1 METNWLWDKDV
12 TDEQAKAVLADSN
25 HPKFIAYAALLLSRT
40 NSAKDV
46 FRDFI
51 TRERFFINWTSIKR
65 QMRKDS
71 WNDPR
76 IDYWQAIYD
85 TLKEENPELKQ
96 LKVSSIESAIL
107 KKPESSISKDI
118 GDKIKVLREQ
128 SGLTQKDLAMRLR
141 ISQQIISRI
150 ESGRQNVSVETLDN
164 ICTALGVKVAAFF
177 RSQPEKSEKIV
188 TFSSKSPEEFVKI
201 VHEIIERSKEEY
213 SDVQYYDG
221 PGDKGRDIIA
231 YKYGV
236 GKKEQWYFQCKRYG
250 EIGFVTFKDELDKI
264 IEHSKKDKNFR
275 PDGVVF
281 VTACK
286 VSVRCKDNSKVYAR
300 KLGLGEVIFWTDVEL
315 TAKAKA
321 AGIHDD
327 LFPTTHKDLKE
338 GLEDLKAFIRE
349 ENTLP
354 QKKNLSDRNTEKI
367 AINKDVSS
375 LTFENLKESSEDVK
389 KHVTGLFMDSGLLTE
404 KSKSKKD
411 DINKIIDEA
420 VQDIH
425 KNNIE
430 KAKQIL
436 LSVKGKIED
445 NLGQYKEE
453 IVRTYNNLGV
463 CYNRSET
470 DGGDLDQSEKY
481 FQLAIERNPTFIK
494 AKINLVAVYLNK
506 GAFKKAY
513 EFAAPLWNNS
523 DKKDPQ
529 MFQKFIWAKFH
540 FQSSKEA
547 LEFYEKSTEAQSL
560 VSQNEILLNLM
571 GTMYLGEENFQ
582 KAHELADKAL
592 NLAPNTPHNLM
603 LKARAFM
610 QEAQTRDVIKSVFDV
625 IPRFKDYKNIHKA
638 GDLLN
643 QAREILKRDVNV
655 RLENQIKYDLSI
667 YMLWLKRLD
676 EFKIIRES
684 IDSSK
689 LDHIQQ
695 SQMIIND
702 VLIEIQKRNFEIA
715 YSKLKDSKDW
725 PQLPYREKARLA
737 HILFLRGAPQQSRD
751 IFLTIESEAEQKKD
765 MWFYIDMSLNEVLLK
780 NKPMAIKYA
789 EKVKNFA
796 TDASKEEIAFP
807 HYNAVMMRYARDNEA
822 DRLMTGLL
830 EYDKK
835 FPEHK
840 AVWSM
845 KVLEEDGSISEEFKS
860 MLLKQKKW
868 YENIKQ
874 MFREQPAPSYFLE
887 KILKRTYAEI
897 LSFRSWDELDFR
909 IELTLP
915 DKTFEDNLLDNFEKG
930 ENLVFDYASL
940 LNLSKMNLLG
950 YLEKLGKG
958 IYISEKLF
966 DKIQY
971 ELLQVEQ
978 EDLRNLWRF
987 LKDSKIIHMVDDV
1000 EFPVED
1006 QKYANLFDEWLVES
1020 FILAK
1025 NLKATFVVD
1034 DLRLIRFFQSEEGIK
1049 CCNSFILLKSLL
1061 SKEWI
1066 DAKIYA
1072 TSIGDLAERFYTFLP
1087 FSGEDLFQIVMED
1100 QTLMDDK
1107 SKISLRAFHLVNEMF
1122 LPGSVVPSF
1131 TAVFVKF
1138 IDLLWKTGSLP
1149 EDKVKWLSFLT
1160 SKITEFV
1167 DNRIGEGSKQDLEQ
1181 IVPDFVQMWIIAVQ
1195 KSSKDEILLLEKRI
1209 DEIFKTPA
1217 YSTFK
1222 NNVSRFIKTK
1232 KTSLGIT

>member
-1 METNWLWDKDV
+1 METNWLWDKNI
-12 TDEQAKAVLADSN
+12 TDEQAKAILADTK
-25 HPKFIAYAALLLSRT
+25 HPNFIAYAALLLSRT
-40 NSAKDV
+40 SSAKEI
-46 FRDFI
+46 FRDFLS
-51 TRERFFINWTSIKR
+51 RENFFVFWTKIKR

-71 WNDPR
+71 WNDPK

-85 TLKEENPELKQ
+85 TLKEEMPELK
-96 LKVSSIESAIL
+96 VSPSAFSASKESVLSIARE
-107 KKPESSISKDI
+107 I
-118 GDKIKVLREQ
+118 GSKIKVLREQ
-128 SGLTQKDLAMRLR
+128 SGLTQKDLAKRLK

-150 ESGRQNVSVETLDN
+150 EGGRQNVSVETLDS
-164 ICTALGVKVAAFF
+164 ICTALGVPVAVIF

-188 TFSSKSPEEFVKI
+188 NTFPFSSKSPEEFVGI
-201 VHEIIERSKEEY
+201 VYKIIEGLKEEY
-213 SDVQYYDG
+213 SSPQYYDG
-221 PGDKGRDIIA
+221 SGDKGRDIIV
-231 YKYGV
+231 YKYNV
-236 GKKEQWYFQCKRYG
+236 GKKEQWYFQCKRYA
-250 EIGFVTFKDELDKI
+250 EISFSIFKEELDKI
-264 IEHSKKDKNFR
+264 AKYSQEDNSFR
-275 PDGVVF
+275 PDGIVF

-286 VSVRCKDNSKVYAR
+286 ITAQCKDKTKEYA
-300 KLGLGEVIFWTDVEL
+300 KNIGLGEVFFWTDVEL

-321 AGIHDD
+321 ADVYD
-327 LFPTTHKDLKE
+327 ELFPITNKDLKE
-338 GLEDLKAFIRE
+338 KTEDI
-349 ENTLP
+349 
-354 QKKNLSDRNTEKI
+354 
-367 AINKDVSS
+367 
-375 LTFENLKESSEDVK
+375 K
-389 KHVTGLFMDSGLLTE
+389 KHITSELSRAGSLTE
-404 KSKSKKD
+404 KSVSKKD
-411 DINKIIDEA
+411 EINKTIDAA
-420 VQDIH
+420 VKEIHNSDI
-425 KNNIE
+425 E
-430 KAKQIL
+430 RAKQIL
-436 LSVKGKIED
+436 LNIKGKIED
-445 NLGQYKEE
+445 NADQYKEE
-453 IVRTYNNLGV
+453 LVRTYNNLGV
-463 CYNRSET
+463 CYNRFES
-470 DGGDLDQSEKY
+470 DGGDFDEAEKY
-481 FQLAIERNPTFIK
+481 FQLAIERDPVFIK
-494 AKINLVAVYLNK
+494 AKINLVSVYLSK
-506 GAFKKAY
+506 GDFKKAY
-513 EFAAPLWNNS
+513 ELVDSLWNNS

-529 MFQKFIWAKFH
+529 IFQEFIWSKFH

-571 GTMYLGEENFQ
+571 GTMYLGAEKFE

-592 NLAPNTPHNLM
+592 TLAPNTPHNLM

-625 IPRFKDYKNIHKA
+625 IPKFKNYKNIHKA

-643 QAREILKRDVNV
+643 QAREILKRNVNV

-676 EFKIIRES
+676 EFKIIRDS

-689 LDHIQQ
+689 LDDIQQ
-695 SQMIIND
+695 SQLTIND

-725 PQLPYREKARLA
+725 PQLPYKEKARIA

-796 TDASKEEIAFP
+796 TDTSKEKIAFP
-807 HYNAVMMRYARDNEA
+807 HYNAVMMRYARDNEV
-822 DRLMTGLL
+822 DRLMAGLF

-835 FPEHK
+835 FPEDK
-840 AVWSM
+840 VVWSM
-845 KVLEEDGSISEEFKS
+845 KTLEEDGSISEEFKS

-868 YENIKQ
+868 YAEIKQ
-874 MFREQPAPSYFLE
+874 MFRDQPAPSYFLE
-887 KILKRTYAEI
+887 KVLKRTYAEI

-950 YLEKLGKG
+950 YLEKLGRG

-987 LKDSKIIHMVDDV
+987 LKDSKIIHMIDDV

-1006 QKYANLFDEWLVES
+1006 KKYANLFDEWLVES
-1020 FILAK
+1020 LFLAK

-1034 DLRLIRFFQSEEGIK
+1034 DLRLIRFSQSEEGIK

-1160 SKITEFV
+1160 GKITEFV
-1167 DNRIGEGSKQDLEQ
+1167 DERIGQGSKEDLEQ
-1181 IVPDFVQMWIIAVQ
+1181 IVPDFVQMWIMAVQ
-1195 KSSKDEILLLEKRI
+1195 KSSKDEILLLERKVDKI
-1209 DEIFKTPA
+1209 FEAPTYKIFKD
-1217 YSTFK
+1217 
-1222 NNVSRFIKTK
+1222 NVLKFVQTK

>member
-1 METNWLWDKDV
+1 MKMETNWLWDKDV

-51 TRERFFINWTSIKR
+51 TREKFFINWTSIKR

-96 LKVSSIESAIL
+96 LKVSSLESAIL
-107 KKPESSISKDI
+107 KKSESSISKDV

-128 SGLTQKDLAMRLR
+128 SGLTQKDLAKRLR
-141 ISQQIISRI
+141 VSQQIISRI
-150 ESGRQNVSVETLDN
+150 ESGRQNVSVETLDS
-164 ICTALGVKVAAFF
+164 ICTALGVKVATFF

-188 TFSSKSPEEFVKI
+188 TFSSKSPEEFVK
-201 VHEIIERSKEEY
+201 VVYEIIERSKEEY
-213 SDVQYYDG
+213 IDVQYYDG
-221 PGDKGRDIIA
+221 SGDKGRDIIA
-231 YKYGV
+231 YKYRV
-236 GKKEQWYFQCKRYG
+236 GKKEQWYFQCKRYD
-250 EIGFVTFKDELDKI
+250 EISFVTFKNEIDKI
-264 IEHSKKDKNFR
+264 MEHSQKDENFR

-286 VSVRCKDNSKVYAR
+286 VSVRCKDDSKVYSR
-300 KLGLGEVIFWTDVEL
+300 KLGLSEVIFWTDVEL

-321 AGIHDD
+321 AGIHDG
-327 LFPTTHKDLKE
+327 LFPITNKDLKE
-338 GLEDLKAFIRE
+338 
-349 ENTLP
+349 
-354 QKKNLSDRNTEKI
+354 NTEDIKRHVTSELSR
-367 AINKDVSS
+367 AGS
-375 LTFENLKESSEDVK
+375 LTEQSA
-389 KHVTGLFMDSGLLTE
+389 
-404 KSKSKKD
+404 SKKGEYS
-411 DINKIIDEA
+411 KTIDEA
-420 VQDIH
+420 VKEIH
-425 KNNIE
+425 NNDIE

-436 LSVKGKIED
+436 LSVEGKIE
-445 NLGQYKEE
+445 NNPAQYKEE
-453 IVRTYNNLGV
+453 LVRTYNNLGV
-463 CYNRSET
+463 CYNRFEN
-470 DGGDLDQSEKY
+470 DGGDFDEAEKY
-481 FQLAIERNPTFIK
+481 FLLAIEKDPTFIK
-494 AKINLVAVYLNK
+494 AKINLVSVYLNK
-506 GAFKKAY
+506 GNFKKAY
-513 EFAAPLWNNS
+513 ESVDLLWNNS

-529 MFQKFIWAKFH
+529 IFQEFIWSKFH
-540 FQSSKEA
+540 SQSPKDA
-547 LEFYEKSTEAQSL
+547 VEFYEKSTEAQSL
-560 VSQNEILLNLM
+560 VSQNEVLLNLM

-592 NLAPNTPHNLM
+592 TLAPNTPHNLM

-676 EFKIIRES
+676 EFKVIRES

-702 VLIEIQKRNFEIA
+702 VLVEIQKRNFEIA
-715 YSKLKDSKDW
+715 CSKLKDSKDW
-725 PQLPYREKARLA
+725 PQLPYKEKARLA
-737 HILFLRGAPQQSRD
+737 HILFLRGAPQQSKD

-789 EKVKNFA
+789 EKVKNFS
-796 TDASKEEIAFP
+796 TDASKEKIAFP
-807 HYNAVMMRYARDNEA
+807 HYNAVMMRYARDNEV

-830 EYDKK
+830 EYDRK

-840 AVWSM
+840 VVWSM
-845 KVLEEDGSISEEFKS
+845 KALEEDGSISEEFKS

-915 DKTFEDNLLDNFEKG
+915 DKTFEDNLSDNLEKG

-966 DKIQY
+966 GKIQY

-987 LKDSKIIHMVDDV
+987 LKDSKIIHMIDDV

-1006 QKYANLFDEWLVES
+1006 KKYANLFDEWLVES
-1020 FILAK
+1020 LFLAK

-1034 DLRLIRFFQSEEGIK
+1034 DLRLIRFSQSEEGIK

-1131 TAVFVKF
+1131 TVVFVKF

-1160 SKITEFV
+1160 GKITEFV
-1167 DNRIGEGSKQDLEQ
+1167 DERIGRGSKQDLEQ
-1181 IVPDFVQMWIIAVQ
+1181 TVPDFVQMWIIAIQ
-1195 KSSKDEILLLEKRI
+1195 KSSKDEILLLEKRV

-1222 NNVSRFIKTK
+1222 DNVSRFIKTK